1 MYKSPNRKEKKFY
14 ILLRDKLSRMN
25 RRTKLFKILKE
36 ELTLQGYWKNLPRGN
51 PRKGF
56 DSGWGKAPYW
66 TKKHEI
72 EENDY

>member
-1 MYKSPNRKEKKFY
+1 
-14 ILLRDKLSRMN
+14 MN